1 MRTRE
6 RETVRMGANREGGT
20 KRRGPSVFSTRMRKA
35 RVENGGFYRSWN
47 RELDLRKSFH
57 LQSSP
62 RHVAQFSPDSKSATF
77 LILRTRVSAIRHAD
91 PENGMKKYGRPF
103 PSRKRVMPIIIT
115 GPVANR
121 RARTIEFHVAERG
134 DRKAGVE

>member
-6 RETVRMGANREGGT
+6 RETVRMGANREGRDEA
-20 KRRGPSVFSTRMRKA
+20 KRTECVFDANAKSESGKRGVLSIVESRVGSPKIFSPSILPAPRGPIF
-35 RVENGGFYRSWN
+35 
-47 RELDLRKSFH
+47 
-57 LQSSP
+57 P
-62 RHVAQFSPDSKSATF
+62 RFEIGHVPDSSDA
-77 LILRTRVSAIRHAD
+77 RIRRAD